1 MRKIGLLVLA
11 IALFTHCALAQT
23 RTVTGTVTDANGTPI
38 PNASI
43 LIKGTRVGTSTDNEG
58 KYSITVPAGART
70 IVISSIGQAEVEYNI
85 GNKGVINASLTST
98 DRSLQEIVVVGYGT
112 QRRREIT
119 GSLSSVKGTAIA
131 EKPVQSFES
140 ALAGKSAGVQI
151 TVPNG
156 VANNPPVFR
165 IRGTNSISLSSYP
178 LVVID
183 GVPTY
188 TTDQSG
194 IGGTS
199 SPTNPLASINP
210 NDIESIDIAKDAAA
224 TAIYGSRAA
233 NGVVFITTKRGRSG
247 KTRVSYDGWVGVSKV
262 MRLPDMLDAF
272 QYTDFKN
279 AALANAKA
287 NNPSITGSFNL
298 TNNAGGQPINTN
310 WFDYVYRSKAVSH
323 SHNVNVSGGNESTN
337 YYFST
342 GYTAQEGIL
351 RKNDFKRMNALFNI
365 DSRVNK
371 VVTIGGKISYSNE
384 QNLIGGSSGSLP
396 GEAFSIAGAAREA
409 LVLPPNISPY
419 NNDGTYNYASG
430 SAIGGMGNVVNG
442 ANPVTYYNPVMVID
456 LNRSNNETNHLQ
468 SNAYLQIK
476 PLNGLTLKTT
486 YGIDNLFIDNDIFY
500 NPYHGD
506 GPSTGTGPGGAATA
520 SFSKQKTW
528 LWTNT
533 AQFDYTLAD
542 QHNFSLLAGH
552 EQQRR
557 TTNGFGLNRRTLS
570 DSAYTVIQAGF
581 NTNNASNLNLGENYL
596 LSAFGRLNYNYAGK
610 YFFSGNI
617 RQDEYSALGVKKGV
631 FYGASAGWEI
641 TKEKFWET
649 AHLNNVFSS
658 FKIRGSYGKVGN
670 LTGIGNYTTFSQYTS
685 GLYGGVSTL
694 AFSSAGNP
702 NLKWETSTKTDAGF
716 SFGLFKDRL
725 TGEVA
730 YYFNDI
736 DNLILNVPSAPSTG
750 IPNTDN
756 AIFAN
761 SGAMY
766 NKGLEFS
773 LNSTPV
779 QTRDFSWSSSFNIT
793 FNRNKITSLAP
804 GVNEILGGLGG
815 GTTEY
820 VTKTVAGKSI
830 GQLWTIRTAGVDPA
844 SGRRIFV
851 NAAGNKI
858 YYEFGTMPSGRFN
871 YSTTADGSTRYERTN
886 PDGTKSALSISQA
899 DDGILYAGTQPKF
912 YGGWDNTFHYKGF
925 DVNFTFTFQ
934 AGNYIYYGTNA
945 GLRDQRF
952 WNNTTDVLRY
962 WKKSGDVTD
971 IPKPV
976 YNDNVSN
983 GSSMPLDVNVFKGD
997 FIKLRTVQLSYNLPK
1012 QLLEKSKISNARVY
1026 VSSQNV
1032 AIFTKYPGPDP
1043 EVSTDG
1049 NSTLTQ
1055 GVDRNTLAN
1064 GRTITAGLN
1073 IGF

>member
-1 MRKIGLLVLA
+1 MRKSGLLVLIIMLFA
-11 IALFTHCALAQT
+11 SALLAQT

-43 LIKGTRVGTSTDNEG
+43 VVKGTRIGTSSNAEG
-58 KYSITVPAGART
+58 KYSISVPSNAKT
-70 IVISSIGQAEVEYNI
+70 LVVSSIGQNDVEFSV
-85 GNKGVINASLTST
+85 GNKAVINASLTSS
-98 DRSLQEIVVVGYGT
+98 DRNLQEVVVVGYGT
-112 QRRREIT
+112 QRRREVT

-140 ALAGKSAGVQI
+140 ALAGKAAGVQI

-156 VANNPPVFR
+156 VVNNPPVFR

-178 LVVID
+178 LIVVD

-188 TTDQSG
+188 TTDQG
-194 IGGTS
+194 NTS
-199 SPTNPLASINP
+199 APANPLASINP

-233 NGVVFITTKRGRSG
+233 NGVVFITTKRGKSG
-247 KTRVSYDGWVGVSKV
+247 RTRVSYDGWIGVTKAT
-262 MRLPDMLDAF
+262 RLPDMMDAF

-279 AALANAKA
+279 VALANAKA
-287 NNPSITGSFNL
+287 NNPAITGSFNL
-298 TNNAGGQPINTN
+298 ANDAGGKPINTN
-310 WFDYVYRSKAVSH
+310 WFDYVYRTAVSH
-323 SHNVNVSGGNESTN
+323 SHNVNLSGGNESTN

-351 RKNDFKRMNALFNI
+351 RKNDFKRMNVLFNI

-371 VVTIGGKISYSNE
+371 AVTIGGKISYSNE

-409 LVLPPNISPY
+409 LVLPSNISPY

-442 ANPVTYYNPVMVID
+442 ANPVTYYNPVMTMN

-476 PLNGLTLKTT
+476 PLSWITLKTV
-486 YGIDNLFIDNDIFY
+486 YGIDNLLIDNDAFF

-506 GPSTGTGPGGAATA
+506 GPSTGTGPGGAATD
-520 SFSKQKTW
+520 SYSKQKTW

-533 AQFDYTLAD
+533 AQFDYTFAD
-542 QHNFSLLAGH
+542 RHNFSLLAGT

-557 TTNGFGLNRRTLS
+557 TSNGFGLGRRTLS

-581 NTNNASNLNLGENYL
+581 TTNNASNLTLTENYL
-596 LSAFGRLNYNYAGK
+596 LSSFGRLNYNYAGK
-610 YFFSGNI
+610 YFLSGNI

-641 TKEKFWET
+641 TKEKFWE
-649 AHLNNVFSS
+649 AARLENVFSS
-658 FKIRGSYGKVGN
+658 FKIRGSFGKVGN
-670 LTGIGNYTTFSQYTS
+670 LAGINNFATYSQYTS
-685 GLYGGVSTL
+685 GLYGGIATL
-694 AFSSAGNP
+694 GFNSAGNARI
-702 NLKWETSTKTDAGF
+702 KWETSTKTDVGF
-716 SFGLFKDRL
+716 NFGFFKDRL
-725 TGEVA
+725 TGDVA
-730 YYFNDI
+730 YYKNDI
-736 DNLILNVPSAPSTG
+736 NNLILNVPSAPSTG
-750 IPNTDN
+750 IINTDN
-756 AIFAN
+756 AILAN
-761 SGAMY
+761 AGSMY
-766 NKGLEFS
+766 NKGLELS
-773 LNSTPV
+773 LNATPV
-779 QTRDFSWSSSFNIT
+779 QTKDFSWSSSFNIT
-793 FNRNKITSLAP
+793 FNSNKITSLAP
-804 GVNEILGGLGG
+804 GLNEILGGLGG

-820 VTKTVAGKSI
+820 VTKSVVGKSI
-830 GQLWTIRTAGVDPA
+830 GQLWVIRTAGVDPA

-858 YYEFGTMPSGRFN
+858 YYEFGPLPSGRYN
-871 YSTTADGSTRYERTN
+871 YSNADGSRYERTN
-886 PDGTKSALSISQA
+886 PDGTKSALSISQS
-899 DDGILYAGTQPKF
+899 DDGVLYANTQPKF

-925 DVNFTFTFQ
+925 DVNLLLTYQ

-952 WNNTTDVLRY
+952 WNNSTDILRY

-983 GSSMPLDVNVFKGD
+983 GSAAPINVNVFKGD
-997 FIKLRTVQLSYNLPK
+997 FIKLRTVQVSYNLPK
-1012 QLLEKSKISNARVY
+1012 AMLDKLKVGNARIY

-1032 AIFTKYPGPDP
+1032 AIITKYPGPDP

-1049 NSTLTQ
+1049 NSTITQ
-1055 GVDRNTLAN
+1055 GVDRNSLAN
-1064 GRTITAGLN
+1064 GRTITGGIN
-1073 IGF
+1073 ISF